1 MLKINA
7 KEINPGD
14 TYLSLPGE
22 EEGRKKQIEEAIDKG
37 AACIITDKGEYEVKT
52 IITTDTKTYLSNYLK
67 ELYFEKIDNIRI
79 IGIVGRAGKTL
90 TQNLITQTLNNL
102 NSKTAY
108 IGENEFYLD
117 GKTKKIETNI
127 YTIYENIGKAIDNNC
142 ENIIIEISSENISER
157 QYEGLRFDIVIYT
170 NIIGRQITE
179 EYINSK
185 IEPFKMI
192 KKDGY
197 AIINKKDPYYEKF
210 ALPQNHNIYYG
221 TLDSDYKITNISLTY
236 DYIEF
241 TLNKTIIKLPI
252 LGSYNIYNF
261 INAFIIAKLLNFGEE
276 EIVESIKNIKQ
287 VEGRYQTI
295 KNQDSLVII
304 DNAYDAERIK
314 SIIEYT
320 KEFSKGTITTIIGC
334 DSNIEKEERAKIGT
348 VVTNMTDHVIFTSDN
363 PRYEEPD
370 NIIEDMIKNIE
381 KSNYE
386 IIINRKEAIKK
397 GVNSLKNEDIL
408 LILGKGK
415 EEYQIIGNDEF
426 AHSDYKEVMKNVKR

>member
-1 MLKINA
+1 MLKVKA

-14 TYLSLPGE
+14 TYLSLPGDE
-22 EEGRKKQIEEAIDKG
+22 EERKKQIEEAIDKG

-52 IITTDTKTYLSNYLK
+52 IITPDTKTYLSNYLK

-117 GKTKKIETNI
+117 GKTTKIKTDI

-170 NIIGRQITE
+170 NIIGNKITE

-241 TLNKTIIKLPI
+241 SLNEKTIKLPI

-261 INAFIIAKLLNFGEE
+261 LNAFIIAKLLNFDEE
-276 EIVESIKNIKQ
+276 EIVESIKKLKQ

-295 KNQDSLVII
+295 KSKDNLIII
-304 DNAYDAERIK
+304 DNAYNEERIK

-320 KEFSKGTITTIIGC
+320 KEFSKGTIITIIGC

-348 VVTNMTDHVIFTSDN
+348 VVTTMTDHVIFTSDN

-370 NIIEDMIKNIE
+370 DIIEDMTKNIE
-381 KSNYE
+381 NNNYE

-397 GVNSLKNEDIL
+397 GINSLKNEDIL
-408 LILGKGK
+408 LILGKGNQ
-415 EEYQIIGNDEF
+415 EYQIIGNDEF
-426 AHSDYKEVMKNVKR
+426 AHSDYKEVMKNIKR

>member
-1 MLKINA
+1 MLKVKA

-14 TYLSLPGE
+14 TYLSLPGDE
-22 EEGRKKQIEEAIDKG
+22 EERKKQIEEAIDKG

-52 IITTDTKTYLSNYLK
+52 IITPDTKTYLSNYLK

-90 TQNLITQTLNNL
+90 TENLITQTLNNL

-117 GKTKKIETNI
+117 GKTTKIKTDI

-170 NIIGRQITE
+170 NIIGNKITE

-241 TLNKTIIKLPI
+241 SLNAKTIKLPI

-261 INAFIIAKLLNFGEE
+261 INAFIIAKLLNFDEE
-276 EIVESIKNIKQ
+276 EIVESIKKLKQ

-295 KNQDSLVII
+295 KSKDNLIII
-304 DNAYDAERIK
+304 DNAYNEERIK

-320 KEFSKGTITTIIGC
+320 KEFSKGTIITIIGC
-334 DSNIEKEERAKIGT
+334 DSNIGKEERAKIGT

-370 NIIEDMIKNIE
+370 DIIEDMTKNIE
-381 KSNYE
+381 NNNYE

-397 GVNSLKNEDIL
+397 GINSLKNEDIL
-408 LILGKGK
+408 LILGKGNQ
-415 EEYQIIGNDEF
+415 EYQIIGNDEF
-426 AHSDYKEVMKNVKR
+426 AHSDYKEVMKNIKR

>member
-1 MLKINA
+1 MLKINP

-14 TYLSLPGE
+14 TFLSLPGE
-22 EEGRKKQIEEAIDKG
+22 DEEKQIKEAIDKG
-37 AACIITDKGEYEVKT
+37 AACIIADKGEYEVKT
-52 IITTDTKTYLSNYLK
+52 IITPDTKTYLSNYLK

-90 TQNLITQTLNNL
+90 TQNLIAQTLNNL

-108 IGENEFYLD
+108 IGEDEFYID
-117 GKTKKIETNI
+117 GKIKKRKTDI
-127 YTIYENIGKAIDNNC
+127 YTIYESIGKAIDNNC
-142 ENIIIEISSENISER
+142 ENIIIEISSENIIQR
-157 QYEGLRFDIVIYT
+157 QFEGLRFDIVIYT
-170 NIIGRQITE
+170 NLIGKDITE
-179 EYINSK
+179 EYINTK

-221 TLDSDYKITNISLTY
+221 TADSDYKITDISLTY
-236 DYIEF
+236 DFIEF
-241 TLNKTIIKLPI
+241 SINDKKIQLPL

-261 INAFIIAKLLNFGEE
+261 LNAYIIAKLFNFEEE
-276 EIVESIKNIKQ
+276 EIIESIKNLKQ

-295 KNQDSLVII
+295 KSQDNLIII
-304 DNAYDAERIK
+304 DNAYDEERIK
-314 SIIEYT
+314 TIIEYT

-334 DSNIEKEERAKIGT
+334 DSNIEKEERVKIGS

-370 NIIEDMIKNIE
+370 DIIEDMIKKIE
-381 KSNYE
+381 KNNYE

-397 GVNSLKNEDIL
+397 GINYLKNEDIL
-408 LILGKGK
+408 LILGKGN

-426 AHSDYKEVMKNVKR
+426 AHSDYKEVMKNIKR

>member
-22 EEGRKKQIEEAIDKG
+22 EEERKKQIEEAIDKG

-241 TLNKTIIKLPI
+241 TLNETIIKLPI

-363 PRYEEPD
+363 PRYEEPE